1 MKATVRNLLVVT
13 AAVLLAAAS
22 LAAQKLPIPVD
33 ESPTPSNY
41 TESPVKADIAG
52 RVVPAA
58 GFPLPERVLVRLETH
73 TGMLLQRTWTGRGGN
88 FQFSHIVCGFYV
100 LAVDVPGYNPVR
112 VAIEHSFI
120 PAEGVMLR
128 LTKNEGAAEEG
139 EATAATPETLNP
151 LRAEAA
157 REFQKG
163 LAQFAEEKFDASIRH
178 FRKTIQVD
186 PTFEEAYLQLGLV
199 YLQQRE
205 PAKAQSVLEDATLR
219 NPRNPRALALL
230 GRAFRLQ
237 SQWEKAAAA
246 LQRSVEIK
254 DDFWIAQLE
263 LGQTLVAMGKHPQ
276 AFPHL
281 QRAHQLN
288 PREASSHH
296 LLYNALIRSG
306 DYRTALDELDEFLRL
321 FPKHPL
327 AEKARAQREALSK
340 EVTRTARN

>member
-1 MKATVRNLLVVT
+1 MKTTVRT
-13 AAVLLAAAS
+13 LLAIAAGFLLGAAS
-22 LAAQKLPIPVD
+22 LPAQKLPIPVE
-33 ESPTPSNY
+33 ESSAPSNY

-100 LAVDVPGYNPVR
+100 LAVDLPGYSPIRVPV
-112 VAIEHSFI
+112 EHSFI

-128 LTKNEGAAEEG
+128 LTRNEGAPDEG
-139 EATAATPETLNP
+139 EAAPATLNP
-151 LRAEAA
+151 LRAEAV

-178 FRKTIQVD
+178 FRKAIQVD
-186 PTFEEAYLQLGLV
+186 PTFEEAYLQLSLV

-219 NPRNPRALALL
+219 NPRNPRTLALL

-263 LGQTLVAMGKHPQ
+263 LGQALVALGRHPQ

-281 QRAHQLN
+281 QRAHELN
-288 PREASSHH
+288 PREASCHH
-296 LLYNALIRSG
+296 LLYNGLIRRG
-306 DYRTALDELDEFLRL
+306 DYRAALDELDEFLRL

-340 EVTRTARN
+340 EVARTARN